1 MTEINTDSKYLYQLN
16 GMEKSTNSPKTC
28 KTRICHEVAIINQW
42 GKTEYF
48 INNTETPNNW
58 GKNKI

>member
-1 MTEINTDSKYLYQLN
+1 MGWKVNKLKI
-16 GMEKSTNSPKTC
+16 C
-28 KTRICHEVAIINQW
+28 KTRLCHKVAITNQW

-48 INNTETPNNW
+48 INDVETPNNW